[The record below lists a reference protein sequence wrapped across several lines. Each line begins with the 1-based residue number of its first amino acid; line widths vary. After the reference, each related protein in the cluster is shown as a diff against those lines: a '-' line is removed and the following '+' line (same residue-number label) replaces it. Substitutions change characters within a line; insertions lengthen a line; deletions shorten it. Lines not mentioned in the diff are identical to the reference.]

1 MMKGVGY
8 GHLGISLALG
18 LDGNCII
25 MVDSSVDN
33 CIV

>member
-1 MMKGVGY
+1 MTKIVGY
-8 GHLGISLALG
+8 GHFGIALALG

-25 MVDSSVDN
+25 IADSSVDN